1 MPADYADHKNLI
13 LETMQKRGIE
23 PTLRNYI
30 ELAYMNSKSAAQ
42 IIADDEE
49 ELCELVDMVQTGELR
64 DVEGDLDASR
74 DNADPV

>member
-1 MPADYADHKNLI
+1 MPADHSDHKNLI
-13 LETMQKRGIE
+13 VETMQKRGIE

-42 IIADDEE
+42 IIADGEE

-64 DVEGDLDASR
+64 DLEGDLDTYR
-74 DNADPV
+74 ENTDQV